1 MQLFGS
7 FVDVKLMKIARP
19 HSENMKR
26 EPHRIKSKLKCV
38 FYPHHSCGKAIVRL
52 VSYENK
58 NNVIE
63 A

>member
-26 EPHRIKSKLKCV
+26 EPHRIKSKFKCG
-38 FYPHHSCGKAIVRL
+38 FLSTSFLRKGNSTI
-52 VSYENK
+52 S
-58 NNVIE
+58 
-63 A
+63 

>member
-26 EPHRIKSKLKCV
+26 EPHRIKSKLKRGCLSTS
-38 FYPHHSCGKAIVRL
+38 FLWKAIVRL